1 MKTAIDYL
9 FRVEPP
15 WVFMGFAEPERRNWI
30 PQYYFSGADSNTC
43 VRRLRGKKMKTTAAL
58 MDEFGAALQFF
69 MGFGENWYALRDCL
83 YCLDEWLPATAY
95 VLVVEDAE
103 EVLRDEQPFQMEV
116 LLKTLHEAGEW
127 WAKPITDNGPYNRN
141 AIPFHVLLNVT
152 DGFSLDVDRIA
163 RLADGSSV
171 PFRR

>member
-1 MKTAIDYL
+1 M
-9 FRVEPP
+9 
-15 WVFMGFAEPERRNWI
+15 
-30 PQYYFSGADSNTC
+30 
-43 VRRLRGKKMKTTAAL
+43 
-58 MDEFGAALQFF
+58 
-69 MGFGENWYALRDCL
+69 
-83 YCLDEWLPATAY
+83 PATAY